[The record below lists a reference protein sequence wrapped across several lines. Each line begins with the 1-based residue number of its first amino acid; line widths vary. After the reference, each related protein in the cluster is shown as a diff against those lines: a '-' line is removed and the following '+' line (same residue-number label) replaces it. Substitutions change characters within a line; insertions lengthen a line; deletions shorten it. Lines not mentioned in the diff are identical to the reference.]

1 MPRISNF
8 ENISK
13 WWTTVILKFQY
24 IFHHS
29 ISAKYNPIL
38 MKFRMLTET
47 VCRDINETYL
57 IKT

>member
-13 WWTTVILKFQY
+13 WWTTVILK
-24 IFHHS
+24 FHHS